1 MGSKLGQMIVEVLL
15 WLFVVLQQFFSLQPK
30 MEKIIKPLEGN
41 WVGTI
46 V

>member
-1 MGSKLGQMIVEVLL
+1 M
-15 WLFVVLQQFFSLQPK
+15 VVCLTTTVFSLQPK
-30 MEKIIKPLEGN
+30 IENSSLIKPLEGH

>member
-15 WLFVVLQQFFSLQPK
+15 WLFVVLQQFFHCNQKWKKL
-30 MEKIIKPLEGN
+30 IKPLEGN

>member
-15 WLFVVLQQFFSLQPK
+15 CTTTVFSLQPK